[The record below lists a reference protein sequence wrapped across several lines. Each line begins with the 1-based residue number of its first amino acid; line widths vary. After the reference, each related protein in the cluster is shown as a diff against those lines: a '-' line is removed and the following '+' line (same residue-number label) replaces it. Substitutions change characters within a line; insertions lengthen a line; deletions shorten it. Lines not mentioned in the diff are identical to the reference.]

1 MNKTAI
7 EWVQGPDGKRGFTWS
22 PITGCSGC
30 EIMDKC
36 YAFNL
41 AHTRLKGRF
50 GYPSK
55 NPFKP
60 TYHPDRMKKPFSIR
74 NPSGIFVCSMG
85 EIFDQANEPAQ
96 IRAIIDVMR
105 RLSKHRFYIL
115 TKQPQLIPLHN
126 AFRFPENVWL
136 GVSVTGQS
144 NAPRVE
150 LLKKTRS
157 PGIKFVSFEPLL
169 SPIDFVDLDGIDWVI
184 IGGCTG
190 VQPSTPHESWVKS
203 LISMARIA
211 GASVFLKN
219 NLRWPTK
226 IQEFPDK

>member
-7 EWVQGPDGKRGFTWS
+7 EWVQGPDGKRGFTWN

-36 YAFNL
+36 YAFTL

-55 NPFKP
+55 DPFKP

-74 NPSGIFVCSMG
+74 KPSGIFVCSMG
-85 EIFDQANEPAQ
+85 ELFDQANNPNQ
-96 IRAIIDVMR
+96 ILAILNAIH
-105 RLSKHRFYIL
+105 RLPKHRFYIL

-126 AFRFPENVWL
+126 AFRFPDNVWL

-144 NAPRVE
+144 TTPRTDL
-150 LLKKTRS
+150 LLKVQS
-157 PGIKFVSFEPLL
+157 PRIKFVSFEPLL
-169 SPIDFVDLDGIDWVI
+169 SPIDYVNLEGIDWVI

-190 VQPSTPHESWVKS
+190 VQPFTPHDSWVKS
-203 LISMARIA
+203 LISMARKA
-211 GASVFLKN
+211 GAAVFLKN
-219 NLRWPTK
+219 NLKWINK
-226 IQEFPDK
+226 IQEFPE